1 MGSTVSN
8 SDHYTT
14 NQSEK
19 LVNQSYFE
27 GTNNEY
33 GTVYVKSRKLK
44 VGFGVH
50 HYIAVCVPGQVKWLV
65 YEFMNYGLDMYACKE
80 ILGQTCFVLGHHYVK
95 DVYNAVKKATSYGK
109 YSVIR
114 NNCNDWTCR
123 VASLLGY
130 KINVKWTCHNA

>member
-8 SDHYTT
+8 SEHYTT

-19 LVNQSYFE
+19 LVKKSYFE

-33 GTVYVKSRKLK
+33 GTVYVKSRKLQ
-44 VGFGVH
+44 VGIGVH

-80 ILGQTCFVLGHHYVK
+80 ILG
-95 DVYNAVKKATSYGK
+95 
-109 YSVIR
+109 
-114 NNCNDWTCR
+114 
-123 VASLLGY
+123 
-130 KINVKWTCHNA
+130 